1 MRDIHHETTEKVVR
15 AIESGLAIGTA
26 WTKPWHAAASSGLP
40 INHVKRCR
48 YRGMDVLQLWFS
60 AADCGYEHGLWL
72 TYRQALAIGAQVR
85 RGEKGTRVIKF
96 GQFAREDEATGGAKT
111 GTCLQVYSVFNIAQC
126 DGIEPPQIERPNLA
140 RRIDQAEQ
148 VLHQVGVPI
157 HYSDGEA
164 LYRPSTDTV
173 HMPQRELF
181 RPAGDATATEMFYSV
196 AFHEV
201 GHATGT

>member
-1 MRDIHHETTEKVVR
+1 MRRGHG
-15 AIESGLAIGTA
+15 SS
-26 WTKPWHAAASSGLP
+26 SSGSL
-40 INHVKRCR
+40 
-48 YRGMDVLQLWFS
+48 RG
-60 AADCGYEHGLWL
+60 
-72 TYRQALAIGAQVR
+72 
-85 RGEKGTRVIKF
+85 
-96 GQFAREDEATGGAKT
+96 DEATGGAKT